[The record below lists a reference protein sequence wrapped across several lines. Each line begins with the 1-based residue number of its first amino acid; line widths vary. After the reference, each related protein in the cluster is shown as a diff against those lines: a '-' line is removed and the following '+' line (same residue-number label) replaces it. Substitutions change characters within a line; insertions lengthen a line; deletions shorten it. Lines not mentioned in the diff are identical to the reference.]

1 MQFIVL
7 VFVVSGKD
15 STPGPRLA
23 MSAILGAVEDKCLVM
38 MGIVCSSFVVISSGT
53 HGRTPFMPLGNTQ
66 YESVRNGNTLA
77 SRTLGCSSYLSCF
90 IVWFA
95 NACEA
100 LYIEDMH
107 ACMHAYIHIDTMCGI
122 TGFFMIGLN
131 SETILDGWGRF
142 ADTQTHPFTKGYP
155 SFLSFLPGNS
165 LSTDLQDMD
174 AHVGVFL
181 SLVAPRAVAGKN
193 CVFSKPRFK
202 KIPRCII
209 HCHVV
214 LKDCSGCSS
223 SAVIATGQSS

>member
-23 MSAILGAVEDKCLVM
+23 MSAVLGAVEDKCLVM

-107 ACMHAYIHIDTMCGI
+107 ACIHTYRHHVWHHWVLYDRFKFGDY
-122 TGFFMIGLN
+122 F
-131 SETILDGWGRF
+131 GRLGSF
-142 ADTQTHPFTKGYP
+142 RRHTNTSIYKRV

-165 LSTDLQDMD
+165 LSTDLRDMD
-174 AHVGVFL
+174 AHVGVFSKL
-181 SLVAPRAVAGKN
+181 NSTAQHRTTNTLHTFACAVHLH
-193 CVFSKPRFK
+193 P
-202 KIPRCII
+202 
-209 HCHVV
+209 V
-214 LKDCSGCSS
+214 LLNNID
-223 SAVIATGQSS
+223 T